1 MVKLENSLFKIIY
14 TSDVGTTNLEKLV
27 EFCKDADIIICESSF
42 LKKHNANSKT
52 HLTAHDSGILASR
65 SNAKKVLLTHF
76 WPEEDKKL
84 YLEEAQQIFKNIEA
98 AEEGKKLILK
108 K

>member
-1 MVKLENSLFKIIY
+1 MLSTSLEQAI
-14 TSDVGTTNLEKLV
+14 
-27 EFCKDADIIICESSF
+27 EFCKDADMIICESSY

-52 HLTAHDSGILASR
+52 HLTAYDSGILASK
-65 SNAKKVLLTHF
+65 SNAKKLLLTHF
-76 WPEEDKKL
+76 WPEENNNL
-84 YLEEAQQIFKNIEA
+84 YLMEAKQTFKNVEV